1 MFGLDHRPAVNDV
14 SPQSENLNFSGDG
27 IVERSAS
34 SSHHESIDK
43 DIQGMVIVRMNHGK
57 AGGVA
62 ASCCA
67 AFDMPH
73 KKAYISHRIHLSQR
87 NGHDECNLEK
97 KILEASYGTFV
108 AYAFDEVFDRGR

>member
-1 MFGLDHRPAVNDV
+1 MFGLDHRPAVYDV
-14 SPQSENLNFSGDG
+14 FPQSENPNFSGDG
-27 IVERSAS
+27 IAERSAS

-67 AFDMPH
+67 VFDMPH
-73 KKAYISHRIHLSQR
+73 KKAYISQRIHSPWPR
-87 NGHDECNLEK
+87 RIWEK
-97 KILEASYGTFV
+97 RYWKRPTGRSFFMILMRSLIGG
-108 AYAFDEVFDRGR
+108 DS